1 MQVHASPGQTKS
13 QVDPS
18 FQLASTCDSV
28 WPGLHLHYFTSNNLE
43 TLITGRLIMTMSG
56 RLTGGLNRS
65 STVRITHNVEIKKQ
79 NMVDIGEKSDFTV
92 IVENE
97 MGRGQ

>member
-1 MQVHASPGQTKS
+1 
-13 QVDPS
+13 
-18 FQLASTCDSV
+18 
-28 WPGLHLHYFTSNNLE
+28 
-43 TLITGRLIMTMSG
+43 MTMSG